1 MKKDIIV
8 SINEAIIFLNESGL
22 AISENFEVVSKDE
35 VPKKP
40 EPLPSQQAW
49 DFKLI

>member
-1 MKKDIIV
+1 MEKDIIV

-22 AISENFEVVSKDE
+22 TISENFEVVSKDE
-35 VPKKP
+35 VEKP

-49 DFKLI
+49 DFRLI